1 MNENKT
7 KTKSNKNLK
16 NKKELTKALTKTT
29 KAKAGTKKKT
39 TTTKKVPAAK
49 PKVVKEEEVAKLVE
63 SATKK
68 EKKTRKP
75 KKEIEPI
82 IAKPVAK
89 KIEKKPAKKVEK
101 KVSKK
106 EIKKKEKEIEAIL
119 PKEWEGI
126 KEKVQNKDK
135 EKTTEPK
142 EDLNITTRLKKSI
155 FEEVDE
161 KTYKIQREKE
171 KEGLKKTIITILIIA
186 AVVALVVFIL
196 YKYNDSVRKSLT
208 VYDEYVVGD
217 AVTLKN
223 NSTWHVVEDSGK
235 HDSTVKLLYDYIID
249 LNGDGVLNGY
259 DIIIYSPSGKSEY
272 NPLEEGSIGFF
283 VNNTYKTQIEESI
296 GKVESVGI
304 LTSKEFVKL
313 RKKLGLGSEWNE
325 PNWLGND
332 GLVPWWVES
341 SPKEDSVYVVTPR
354 GTYKI
359 TNATTQYALRPTIV
373 VSKDKIK
380 TEEEIT
386 EEATEE
392 NAENTEEEQTTE

>member
-39 TTTKKVPAAK
+39 TTAKKVPAAK

-208 VYDEYVVGD
+208 VYDEYEIGE
-217 AVTLKN
+217 AVTLKDG
-223 NSTWHVVEDSGK
+223 SKWHVVDNSGK
-235 HDSTVKLLYDYIID
+235 HDSTVKLLSDTIVD
-249 LNGDGVLNGY
+249 LNHDGLLNGN
-259 DIIIYSPSGKSEY
+259 DIIKYSPSGKAEY
-272 NPLEEGSIGFF
+272 NPLEEGSIGFY
-283 VNNTYKTQIEESI
+283 VNNTYKKEIEEAV

-304 LTSKEFVKL
+304 LSSKEFVKL
-313 RKKLGLGSEWNE
+313 RNKLGLGSEWAE
-325 PNWLGND
+325 ANWLGND
-332 GLVPWWVES
+332 TLVLWWVES
-341 SPKEDSVYVVTPR
+341 APKEDSVYVVTPR

-359 TNATTQYALRPTIV
+359 TKANLENALRPTIV
-373 VSKDKIK
+373 ISKDSVNKEEK
-380 TEEEIT
+380 TPEDKT
-386 EEATEE
+386 
-392 NAENTEEEQTTE
+392 ENTEVDEKTE